1 MRVTTGAMSRR
12 TFAVGMGAAGLA
24 ALVPG
29 AAVAASGR
37 ATASASGTG
46 TWARRAHRSY
56 AALQRFLYL
65 PDSGLYQENYPTRA
79 GENPY
84 SYVWPLREAAAA
96 TQNVNQLAPA
106 RSRYDGDVSSQFDA
120 LERYFNEERGTY
132 DSYLPAPEGTGGDP
146 FYDDNGVIG
155 LELVRRYRLAGER
168 RMLDRAVRAFD
179 FVERAWDTDTTV
191 DCPGGMHWVDADWN
205 PYRGGTNVTGIAS
218 ELAAHLYELTGR
230 RRYLDWAERTHDW
243 VYRCMRR
250 DPGLYRNGVLL
261 DGTVEEMLWTYNSG
275 FMIGAA
281 ALLHRATGRRAWLR
295 TAEEDVDGALAYW
308 TSDRLYEQPAI
319 FNAIYL
325 ANLLLFSS
333 EQPDRSREILD
344 QFTGYAERLWTENR
358 DADTGLFGF
367 QTSGGGA
374 PDPALRPQTLH
385 QSGAVQIFAL
395 LDWRRTDW
403 PMAT

>member
-1 MRVTTGAMSRR
+1 MSRR
-12 TFAVGMGAAGLA
+12 TFAVGMGAVGLA
-24 ALVPG
+24 ALTGAGG
-29 AAVAASGR
+29 AAAAPAR
-37 ATASASGTG
+37 AVSDA
-46 TWARRAHRSY
+46 WARRAHSSY

-65 PDSGLYQENYPTRA
+65 PDSGLYQENYPTQD

-96 TQNVNQLAPA
+96 TQDVNQLA
-106 RSRYDGDVSSQFDA
+106 RTRYDGDVVSRFDA
-120 LERYFNEERGTY
+120 LERYFNEERGSY
-132 DSYLPAPEGTGGDP
+132 DSYAPPPLGTGGDP

-168 RMLDRAVRAFD
+168 RMLDRAARTFD
-179 FVERAWDTDTTV
+179 FVEQAWDTDTTV

-230 RRYLDWAERTHDW
+230 RRYLGWAERTHEW
-243 VYRCMRR
+243 VYGCMRR
-250 DPGLYRNGVLL
+250 EPGLYRNGVLL
-261 DGTVEEMLWTYNSG
+261 DGTVEETLWTYNSG

-281 ALLHRATGRRAWLR
+281 TLLHRATGRRSWLR
-295 TAEEDVDGALAYW
+295 TAEEDADGALAYW
-308 TSDRLYEQPAI
+308 DADRLYGQPAV

-333 EQPDRSREILD
+333 EQPDRSREIVE
-344 QFTGYAERLWTENR
+344 QFTGYAERLWAENR
-358 DADTGLFGF
+358 DAGTGLFGF
-367 QTSGGGA
+367 QASGGGA

-385 QSGAVQIFAL
+385 QSGVTQIFAL
-395 LDWRRTDW
+395 LAWRRTDW
-403 PMAT
+403 RSAT